1 MKREQFEEMIKDLR
15 IEVQKMIDMDESRTL
30 IRSYLIKQVTA
41 HGAKDNPNYTARQ
54 LAIIFD
60 LAAEPRKELTNEKK
74 RDEIM
79 KALMSLG
86 YVAVVS
92 RFTMDDIDEDRTKVI
107 YNGEQIGIYD
117 FKKHTFID

>member
-54 LAIIFD
+54 LSIIFD
-60 LAAEPRKELTNEKK
+60 LATEPRKISTQDK
-74 RDEIM
+74 RHEIV

-86 YVAVVS
+86 YFAVES
-92 RFTMDDIDEDRTKVI
+92 LSTMDDIDEDRTRVF
-107 YNGEQIGIYD
+107 YNGDQIGIYD

>member
-1 MKREQFEEMIKDLR
+1 MKKELFEELMKNLR

-30 IRSYLIKQVTA
+30 IRSYLIKQVTK
-41 HGAKDNPNYTARQ
+41 HGPKDNPNYTARQ

-60 LAAEPRKELTNEKK
+60 LASEPQKMSIRKK

-92 RFTMDDIDEDRTKVI
+92 RFTMDDIDEDRTRVI
-107 YNGEQIGIYD
+107 YSGEQIGIYD

>member
-1 MKREQFEEMIKDLR
+1 MKKERFEEMIKDLR

-30 IRSYLIKQVTA
+30 IRSYLIKQVTK
-41 HGAKDNPNYTARQ
+41 HGPKDNPNYTARQ

-60 LAAEPRKELTNEKK
+60 LASEPRKISTQDK
-74 RDEIM
+74 RHEIV

-92 RFTMDDIDEDRTKVI
+92 HFKMDDIDEDRTRVI
-107 YNGEQIGIYD
+107 YNGDQIGIYD

>member
-1 MKREQFEEMIKDLR
+1 MKKEQFEEMIKDLR

-60 LAAEPRKELTNEKK
+60 LASDPQKMSIRKK

-92 RFTMDDIDEDRTKVI
+92 RFTMDDIDEDRTRVI